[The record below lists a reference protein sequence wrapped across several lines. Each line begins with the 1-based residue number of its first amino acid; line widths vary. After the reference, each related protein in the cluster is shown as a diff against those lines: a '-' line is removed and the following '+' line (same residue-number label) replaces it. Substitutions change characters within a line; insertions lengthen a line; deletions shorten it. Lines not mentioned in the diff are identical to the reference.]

1 MVDVNYY
8 IEIAGGIVIHLQAG
22 IVHLNYG
29 SVPFPFATFCVCGW
43 TPPLAPRS
51 WALCVICNKAHLR
64 KTNPK
69 QIRRSANLAGACG
82 RLTNRYPQPPRAAHT
97 QTGLIALRLD
107 R

>member
-43 TPPLAPRS
+43 TPPPSHLARGR
-51 WALCVICNKAHLR
+51 CVLSVTKLTYA
-64 KTNPK
+64 K
-69 QIRRSANLAGACG
+69 QILNKSDD
-82 RLTNRYPQPPRAAHT
+82 PR
-97 QTGLIALRLD
+97 I
-107 R
+107 

>member
-43 TPPLAPRS
+43 TPPPRTS
-51 WALCVICNKAHLR
+51 LV
-64 KTNPK
+64 
-69 QIRRSANLAGACG
+69 GAVCY
-82 RLTNRYPQPPRAAHT
+82 L
-97 QTGLIALRLD
+97 
-107 R
+107 